1 MQDVFYDLCFFSN
14 LDWKPML
21 YGWLLFACS
30 HLLLKSFEHMV
41 EKTRDPLLISFP
53 RSQLSRYFSPCMV
66 LARKMTSYFERAV
79 FPKPQRSSGNQSSDF
94 RSTWTKQVAVNLRH
108 VQICSILNTISRL
121 KTIQRFQSSNTT
133 HDTHRISSDTW
144 CFANANSTI
153 CFNSEQIRSDANK
166 RSILGSL
173 GSRIK
178 LFWHVLDA
186 WRAGTTSRQ
195 QLLWISWISSHIR
208 GLGVPRYPLSDG

>member
-1 MQDVFYDLCFFSN
+1 MFFFKSGLEAN
-14 LDWKPML
+14 AV
-21 YGWLLFACS
+21 WLAAICLQSSAFEIFWTHGRENARPTANFVPSQPTEPILFS
-30 HLLLKSFEHMV
+30 LHG
-41 EKTRDPLLISFP
+41 
-53 RSQLSRYFSPCMV
+53 